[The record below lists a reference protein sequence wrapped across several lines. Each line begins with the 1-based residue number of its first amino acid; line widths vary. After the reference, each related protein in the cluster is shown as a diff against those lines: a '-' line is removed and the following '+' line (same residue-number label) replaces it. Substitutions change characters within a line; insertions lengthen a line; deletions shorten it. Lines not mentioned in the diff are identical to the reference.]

1 MSYQSYPTE
10 SHGFYTCIIFA
21 IFVCCFVPFLMLQIV
36 KMYMTI
42 VTGRKKKC
50 SNGNNVRDI
59 IYLSSPKG

>member
-50 SNGNNVRDI
+50 SNGNNV
-59 IYLSSPKG
+59 